1 MSDFARLLA
10 EDRRLV
16 VLRTLAE
23 DHDYSVNDFVLKRAL
38 ASLGHDVSRDML
50 RADLT
55 WLKDQRLIRVR
66 LLDDGAIWVATATED
81 GVDVAGGRPH
91 PGVARP
97 APR

>member
-1 MSDFARLLA
+1 MSGFAAILA

-16 VLRTLAE
+16 ILRTLAE

-38 ASLGHDVSRDML
+38 AQLGHDVSRDML
-50 RADLT
+50 RADLK
-55 WLKDQRLIRVR
+55 WLEDQRLVTLRR
-66 LLDDGAIWVATATED
+66 LDDGAIWVATATED
-81 GVDVAGGRPH
+81 GVDVSGGRPH